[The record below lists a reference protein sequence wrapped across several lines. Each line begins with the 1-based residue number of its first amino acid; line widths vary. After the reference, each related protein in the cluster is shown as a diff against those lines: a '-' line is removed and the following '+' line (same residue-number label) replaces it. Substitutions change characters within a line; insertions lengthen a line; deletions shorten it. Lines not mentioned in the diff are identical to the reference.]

1 MKTETTNIIG
11 LWVNLSR
18 VYEIAKLGGLS
29 IKVVFD
35 KEYINGF
42 NDYELIKAFYKD
54 VKFCS
59 DGDII
64 FELTAPEIS
73 MYPPRKNQFETLEDI
88 EKRIEKA
95 KANILPSEFLG
106 DSCYSLLKTAVKKL
120 DFSLSDTEKVKEMA
134 GIIAQLDGTKKIQVE
149 HITEAVQ
156 YKALLSY
163 GNYCNA
169 ENKSILFGTGIEIAL
184 TELDSTDVEK
194 AIEYLQNLIKTN

>member
-64 FELTAPEIS
+64 FELTPPEINT
-73 MYPPRKNQFETLEDI
+73 YPSRKNQFETLQDI

-95 KANILPSEFLG
+95 KANVLPTEFNS
-106 DSCYSLLKTAVKKL
+106 DSCHILLKTAVNRL
-120 DFSLSDTEKVKEMA
+120 NFSLSDTEKVKEIA
-134 GIIAQLDGTKKIQVE
+134 GIIAQMDGTDKIQVE
-149 HITEAVQ
+149 HIAEAVQ
-156 YKALLSY
+156 YKAISSW

-169 ENKSILFGTGIEIAL
+169 ENKSILFGTGIEISL

>member
-1 MKTETTNIIG
+1 MKTETTSIIG

-18 VYEIAKLGGLS
+18 VYEIAKTGGLS
-29 IKVVFD
+29 IRVIFD
-35 KEYINGF
+35 KEYTNGF

-54 VKFCS
+54 VNFCS

-64 FELTAPEIS
+64 FELTPPKIS
-73 MYPPRKNQFETLEDI
+73 MYPPKKNQFETLQDI

-106 DSCYSLLKTAVKKL
+106 DSCYILLKTAVNRL
-120 DFSLSDTEKVKEMA
+120 NFSLSDTEKVKEIA
-134 GIIAQLDGTKKIQVE
+134 GIIAQLDGTDKIQAE
-149 HITEAVQ
+149 HIAEAVQ
-156 YKALLSY
+156 YKALSNW

-169 ENKSILFGTGIEIAL
+169 ENKSILFGTGIEISL
-184 TELDSTDVEK
+184 TELDSADIEK